1 MLKSKIKLKVIPMK
15 KLLEKIFLK
24 EESLDEINIH
34 ENDIVLRLMFEIAIS
49 DGNLDKK
56 ELALIKKRASKITSE
71 STKISLIIKKII
83 DESEQSTSLYPTIE
97 KINNNYSTDEKHDL
111 LEVLWSLVTADSIID
126 PYEERLYFKIA
137 ELIKIKRSIANQIKQ
152 QNI

>member
-71 STKISLIIKKII
+71 STKISSIIKKII
-83 DESEQSTSLYPTIE
+83 DESEQSTSLYTTIE
-97 KINNNYSTDEKHDL
+97 KINNNYSADEKHDL
-111 LEVLWSLVTADSIID
+111 LEVLWSLVTAESIID
-126 PYEERLYFKIA
+126 PYEESLYFKIA

>member
-1 MLKSKIKLKVIPMK
+1 
-15 KLLEKIFLK
+15 
-24 EESLDEINIH
+24 
-34 ENDIVLRLMFEIAIS
+34 MFEIAIS
-49 DGNLDKK
+49 DGSLDKK

-71 STKISLIIKKII
+71 STKISSIIKKII
-83 DESEQSTSLYPTIE
+83 DESEQSTSLYTTIE
-97 KINNNYSTDEKHDL
+97 KINNNYSADEKHDL

-126 PYEERLYFKIA
+126 PYEESLYFKIA

>member
-126 PYEERLYFKIA
+126 PYEESLYFKIA

>member
-1 MLKSKIKLKVIPMK
+1 MKSI
-15 KLLEKIFLK
+15 
-24 EESLDEINIH
+24 IH
-34 ENDIVLRLMFEIAIS
+34 ENDVVLRLMFEIAIS
-49 DGNLDKK
+49 DGSLDKK
-56 ELALIKKRASKITSE
+56 ELALIKKRASKITPE
-71 STKISLIIKKII
+71 STKISSIIKKII

-97 KINNNYSTDEKHDL
+97 KINNTYSTNEKQDL

-126 PYEERLYFKIA
+126 PYEESLYFKIA

>member
-1 MLKSKIKLKVIPMK
+1 MNRLLKR
-15 KLLEKIFLK
+15 IFLK

-49 DGNLDKK
+49 DGSLDKK
-56 ELALIKKRASKITSE
+56 ELTLIKKRASKITPD
-71 STKISLIIKKII
+71 STKISSIIKKII

-97 KINNNYSTDEKHDL
+97 KINNTYSTDEKQEL

-126 PYEERLYFKIA
+126 PYEESLYFKIA